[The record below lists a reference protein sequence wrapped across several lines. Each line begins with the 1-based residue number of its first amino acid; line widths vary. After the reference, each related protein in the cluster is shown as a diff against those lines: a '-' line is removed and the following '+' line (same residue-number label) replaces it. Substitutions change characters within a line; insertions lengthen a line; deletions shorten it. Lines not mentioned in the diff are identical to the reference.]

1 MSDFVLKEGLFM
13 IKMNNEI
20 KRFNHLTSEINA
32 AYHETA
38 VKFGVSDSA
47 MQILYTLCSC
57 GTPCGISEVCHLTGI
72 SKQTI
77 NSALRGLEQDG
88 IIRLEQG
95 GGRNKLILL
104 TEKGEALSEHTVIKI
119 IEIENRI
126 FDSWTKK
133 ERDIYLS
140 LTQEY
145 LDVFRKETEQLNL
158 SEDKK

>member
-1 MSDFVLKEGLFM
+1 MSDFVLKGKLSM
-13 IKMNNEI
+13 IEMNNEI

-38 VKFGVSDSA
+38 VKFGISDSA

-57 GTPCGISEVCHLTGI
+57 GEPCPISEVCHLTGI

-77 NSALRGLEQDG
+77 NSALRKLEQEG

-104 TEKGEALSEHTVIKI
+104 TEKGKALSARTAIKI

-126 FDSWTKK
+126 FDCWTKK
-133 ERDIYLS
+133 EREVYLS

-145 LDVFRKETEQLNL
+145 LDLFRKETEKLNF
-158 SEDKK
+158 SEDR